1 MIRDGVMRGA
11 IAIEHGY
18 GHKELGAR
26 AHTID
31 GKGMPHNPALAAG
44 VNINDLGFR
53 DTTRG
58 DHNNVWIDWVSGAVV
73 RQGLPARIEKI

>member
-1 MIRDGVMRGA
+1 MIRDGVMQGA

-26 AHTID
+26 AHQID
-31 GKGMPHNPALAAG
+31 GQTTAHNPALAAG

-53 DTTRG
+53 DLTRG
-58 DHNNVWIDWVSGAVV
+58 PHNNVWIDWVSGAVV